1 MHPPGLSSQEKCT
14 FEIAKGRGK
23 LYGVNNLVLA
33 VLPGVSIESMHVVLW
48 QTAPPMQTSSK
59 AGPWGKVI
67 PKIIQMHFLL
77 LSIFWKNT
85 F

>member
-33 VLPGVSIESMHVVLW
+33 VLPGVSIESMHVVL
-48 QTAPPMQTSSK
+48 
-59 AGPWGKVI
+59 
-67 PKIIQMHFLL
+67 
-77 LSIFWKNT
+77 
-85 F
+85 